1 MHENNYFLRIINLK
15 SKDFLPASLKKKI
28 IASQSEPEPEP
39 ENNGSGHGNGK
50 GTDEKDDNKGKGKKA

>member
-1 MHENNYFLRIINLK
+1 LHENNYFLRIINLK

-39 ENNGSGHGNGK
+39 EPENNGSGHGNGK
-50 GTDEKDDNKGKGKKA
+50 GKDNNKGKGKKA